1 MKIYSLL
8 LLVCISFSNHRCASS
23 GNSPISSMME
33 ERQEDDE
40 DSPGDDRN
48 LTGKISASTSI
59 FTYSASNSVLSSRGF
74 SPKRSRNLASELE
87 RRLRSPTVKNRRE
100 LVALMSLYRM
110 AGGDLNQAF
119 NIAKK
124 ISLNEMKVDISR
136 KIPES
141 AVLELA
147 LSSIQS
153 ANYSMA
159 DHWLNELSSSK
170 DKKMQAAVE
179 TARGIIELRSGRLP
193 EAIFYW
199 NEALK
204 KYSNYEPARLNIGFY
219 ALKFGDV
226 TTAKRMLSTI
236 ESDYFV
242 LTGLMQAERLS
253 DRAKKVESMC
263 DRLLQLNP
271 KYKPAL
277 FSCGLNTYQGLSKL
291 AEAKRDLE
299 KVAQVEAPPVEIDE
313 KVFLTIGKIEALQ
326 KSNAPNAPKK

>member
-1 MKIYSLL
+1 MSIKAPVYVLMLACLHI
-8 LLVCISFSNHRCASS
+8 HCASS
-23 GNSPISSMME
+23 GSSPVAAMME
-33 ERQEDDE
+33 ERGEDD
-40 DSPGDDRN
+40 SGSKDRG
-48 LTGKISASTSI
+48 LSGGISSSTSI
-59 FTYSASNSVLSSRGF
+59 FTYSASNNGLTSRTF
-74 SPKRSRNLASELE
+74 SQKSARQLANELE
-87 RRLRSPTVKNRRE
+87 RSIRNPTVKNRRE

-110 AGGDLNQAF
+110 AGGDLNNAF
-119 NIAKK
+119 SVAKK

-141 AVLELA
+141 AILELA

-159 DHWLNELSSSK
+159 DHWLNELADSK

-204 KYSNYEPARLNIGFY
+204 KYSNYEPARLNIGFF
-219 ALKFGDV
+219 ALKYGDV
-226 TTAKRMLSTI
+226 STAKRMLGSL

-242 LTGLMQAERLS
+242 LTGLMQAERLA

-263 DRLLQLNP
+263 ERLVSLNP
-271 KYKPAL
+271 RYKPAL
-277 FSCGLNTYQGLSKL
+277 FSCALNQYQGLGNLSKAR
-291 AEAKRDLE
+291 AELE
-299 KVAQVEAPPVEIDE
+299 KIAQVEAPPVQVDE
-313 KVFLTIGKIEALQ
+313 KAFLTIGKIETLQ
-326 KSNAPNAPKK
+326 KQNALKVPKK